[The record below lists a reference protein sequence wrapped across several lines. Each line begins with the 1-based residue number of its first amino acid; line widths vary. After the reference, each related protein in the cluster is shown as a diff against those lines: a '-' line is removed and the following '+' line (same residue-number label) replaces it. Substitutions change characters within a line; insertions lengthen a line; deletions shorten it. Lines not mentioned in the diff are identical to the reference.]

1 MLSGLYYQL
10 EVSNMSIYVEMSIT
24 GKRVVESLKI
34 CFNLEK
40 IFDFPVLDITRFYLQ
55 RSMFKDKR
63 LWCCW

>member
-1 MLSGLYYQL
+1 
-10 EVSNMSIYVEMSIT
+10 MSIYVEMSIT
-24 GKRVVESLKI
+24 VKRVVESLKI